1 MHSGM
6 HRAIAISSLPA
17 QWRMPCRD
25 AKFCVSRATNSA
37 MTGIFR
43 LSLLCILACET
54 QDFAS
59 LLWWEADIMIGFLLI
74 YLMAAGRDG
83 NE

>member
-1 MHSGM
+1 
-6 HRAIAISSLPA
+6 
-17 QWRMPCRD
+17 
-25 AKFCVSRATNSA
+25 

-59 LLWWEADIMIGFLLI
+59 LLLKAANIVIGLLLI

>member
-1 MHSGM
+1 MHYGM
-6 HRAIAISSLPA
+6 YRAIAISSLSA
-17 QWRMPCRD
+17 QWRQPSRD
-25 AKFCVSRATNSA
+25 AKSCVSRAKNSA

-59 LLWWEADIMIGFLLI
+59 LLLQAANIMIGFLLI
-74 YLMAAGRDG
+74 YLMEAGRDG

>member
-1 MHSGM
+1 
-6 HRAIAISSLPA
+6 
-17 QWRMPCRD
+17 
-25 AKFCVSRATNSA
+25 

-59 LLWWEADIMIGFLLI
+59 LLLQEADIVIGFLLI
-74 YLMAAGRDG
+74 YLMEAGRDG